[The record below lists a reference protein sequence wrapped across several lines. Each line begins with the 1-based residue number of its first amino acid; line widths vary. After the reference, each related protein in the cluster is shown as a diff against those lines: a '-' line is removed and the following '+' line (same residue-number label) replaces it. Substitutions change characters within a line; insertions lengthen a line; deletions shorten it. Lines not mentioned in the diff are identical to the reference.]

1 MSQPARYL
9 KPPLVSVYELH
20 ILYAS
25 QGTQNTIENQFTNT
39 QALYLYLST
48 LCSFFFHRLILRFK
62 SVLSRLHIHRLDL
75 EYF

>member
-1 MSQPARYL
+1 MSQLVRYL
-9 KPPLVSVYELH
+9 KPPQVSVYELH

-48 LCSFFFHRLILRFK
+48 LCSFIQRLILIFK
-62 SVLSRLHIHRLDL
+62 SVLLRLHIHRLDL
-75 EYF
+75 E